1 LHTFHLA
8 TPFARAVRA
17 GKGIAAASSQVEV
30 KNRVTPASPGHFAR
44 AYGTVAGRRSRARIH
59 QTELTEG
66 CALTGPVA
74 LWQSACADD
83 VLGNRTVNTGRE
95 FGQCRQMRV

>member
-1 LHTFHLA
+1 MGHGREQA
-8 TPFARAVRA
+8 AR
-17 GKGIAAASSQVEV
+17 G
-30 KNRVTPASPGHFAR
+30 
-44 AYGTVAGRRSRARIH
+44 RIH

-74 LWQSACADD
+74 MWQCPGTD
-83 VLGNRTVNTGRE
+83 VVLENRTANAGRE